1 MENPDQSESEF
12 EVKEVT
18 YEESKKMTGD
28 LYIKLIGNLDDK
40 PYKVTDLFYWLSDEV
55 RWGKIDF
62 SFKTFMVYHDVLIL
76 ENNDEFLFVPYSY
89 NGSTINDALGVREPL
104 RLEKK
109 YPTKVLFSEQD
120 KAFYILQIKEWN
132 YSTNRKLALPHI
144 FKFVPSEYSLKE
156 IINPFD
162 ESYKTVYEENML
174 DSKNYSFRDYQIYKW
189 KLIDNGSKL
198 RSDISSGKMENFL
211 DFEIPQYDDNGYG
224 ELGFTYNSA
233 LGTYLITY
241 VLTDGN
247 GTPYLYEHKFKMT
260 SLEVFESSLSTNIY
274 TLKELKDGDVY
285 WTYNANLGGGS
296 VKNYPY
302 VSGMRSA
309 FISVG
314 DIEYEDPEGVETY
327 TYDLQ
332 KNVLD
337 YNTTFGYLIPD
348 EYKYSITRGI
358 DIMNVGFEMY
368 YDEDGFFVHP
378 DDIPVVEPEV
388 PETPEEP
395 DVPVEPDEPEQP
407 EEPDT
412 PDTPVE
418 PDEPEEI
425 VPVEPSSKEI
435 YITSS
440 DTITDNN
447 VSCIYEAEYYQPE
460 G

>member
-1 MENPDQSESEF
+1 
-12 EVKEVT
+12 
-18 YEESKKMTGD
+18 
-28 LYIKLIGNLDDK
+28 
-40 PYKVTDLFYWLSDEV
+40 
-55 RWGKIDF
+55 
-62 SFKTFMVYHDVLIL
+62 
-76 ENNDEFLFVPYSY
+76 
-89 NGSTINDALGVREPL
+89 
-104 RLEKK
+104 
-109 YPTKVLFSEQD
+109 
-120 KAFYILQIKEWN
+120 
-132 YSTNRKLALPHI
+132 
-144 FKFVPSEYSLKE
+144 
-156 IINPFD
+156 
-162 ESYKTVYEENML
+162 
-174 DSKNYSFRDYQIYKW
+174 
-189 KLIDNGSKL
+189 
-198 RSDISSGKMENFL
+198 MENFL

-285 WTYNANLGGGS
+285 WTYNSNLGGDS

-302 VSGMRSA
+302 VSGMRGA
-309 FISVG
+309 FVSVG

-332 KNVLD
+332 KNVID
-337 YNTTFGYLIPD
+337 YNTTFGYLVPD
-348 EYKYSITRGI
+348 NYNYSITRGI
-358 DIMNVGFEMY
+358 DVMNVGFEMY

-395 DVPVEPDEPEQP
+395 EPPVEPEEP

-412 PDTPVE
+412 PVEPEPPVE

-425 VPVEPSSKEI
+425 VPVEPTSKEI
-435 YITSS
+435 YITRS
-440 DTITDNN
+440 DTVTDNN